1 MFKPEASHADGTN
14 MEDAIA
20 DESYRVLAASLMG
33 AASATSTG
41 GTGGTE
47 VLPVVDATSDDAS
60 ADAPDA
66 APNPITGPVLAV
78 APATDDDSSRLV
90 SARPAHHHHRLSGL
104 HEEGSSH
111 HTLLPRLMVVTSMVA
126 ALGFPLFLG
135 MLYREGHFDIVGKDW
150 YFDDRGRE
158 LATSGLSAIVGCFCL
173 GWCWWTASAALNAR
187 NKARYAVSPLFGPL
201 AIATTG
207 ACLYLL
213 PRALTAREEA
223 ASDER
228 LKLLLLC
235 IALCIVPVVAYFSTV
250 GTFSRT
256 AGAIGA
262 SRRPWLV
269 IIGLPWVMLGLNLFS
284 RFFTTAVGDSYLT
297 VTGLVNLVLIG
308 GYVLALYFA
317 MTTFDRTCAGR
328 HMSHDDRATPEM
340 FRNRA

>member
-33 AASATSTG
+33 AAGSASTG
-41 GTGGTE
+41 RTE
-47 VLPVVDATSDDAS
+47 VLPVLDATSDDAS

-66 APNPITGPVLAV
+66 SPSPVTGPVLAV
-78 APATDDDSSRLV
+78 TAPPDDDPNRVV
-90 SARPAHHHHRLSGL
+90 SARRTHHHLRLSGL
-104 HEEGSSH
+104 REEGSSH

-135 MLYREGHFDIVGKDW
+135 MLYRQGHFDIVGKDW

-158 LATSGLSAIVGCFCL
+158 LAVSGLSAVVGCFCL

-213 PRALTAREEA
+213 PRALTAYEEA

-228 LKLLLLC
+228 LKLLVLC

-269 IIGLPWVMLGLNLFS
+269 IIGLPWVMVALNLFS

-297 VTGLVNLVLIG
+297 LTGLVNLAMIG

-317 MTTFDRTCAGR
+317 MTSFDRTCAGR